1 MRSAQ
6 FHIIMSYHE
15 FTQLLSSF
23 SSELSMWPPSQQ
35 DFSTTLTKAKMNA
48 GLHNIRLS
56 ESDRQELRDLF
67 SEARKVEHLNK
78 GRGEE

>member
-1 MRSAQ
+1 
-6 FHIIMSYHE
+6 
-15 FTQLLSSF
+15 
-23 SSELSMWPPSQQ
+23 MWPPSQQ